1 MTFLN
6 QMLRDDSI
14 STGLVSEL
22 LHLQDSGIL
31 TLQRGE
37 VDQANGCMM
46 SYMSLMIRIHH
57 MNHMP
62 HVVYVYNY
70 THSFSKKCL
79 YTYIYIYIYCSIYL
93 HLYTS

>member
-14 STGLVSEL
+14 STGLVPEL
-22 LHLQDSGIL
+22 LHLQDSGLL

-46 SYMSLMIRIHH
+46 SYMSLMISIHH

-62 HVVYVYNY
+62 HVVYITYIHAGIFQKMFVYI
-70 THSFSKKCL
+70 H
-79 YTYIYIYIYCSIYL
+79 IYIY
-93 HLYTS
+93 LYTS